1 MEKRIKLDLYKLYV
15 RRMDGINF
23 VSVQHFY
30 FYLRLLLACDVTH
43 DFSKPRGDL
52 GKRLWLG
59 ELSNDVARFNDFKNK
74 ILTDN
79 ANRVIRDCVGL
90 VDTSVPLSYIETVL
104 NQRKPVQEEELDR
117 IKELTKNDDQAKKT
131 TDAIHSILGLTEQNV
146 QQAMLRSNPCA
157 DFSILDLIK
166 TLDIVKSS
174 GKSHTASTN
183 YNITIDATSD
193 KTNLTPFFSELM
205 NRAHKKDNRCKES
218 NEINIVNTYATHYDS
233 SNDDALTKLFT
244 SLGLS
249 RRDFNS
255 SNLIFDIKV
264 DQATV
269 FNGSLKKE
277 GGKIKLTIESYFK
290 ETFEPAL
297 ERGSD
302 STDSVNGITID
313 MLRSYNA
320 SIDSD
325 EIFNLTIHKTMGDF
339 LQIMTHLY
347 LSEKFE
353 RDINVFITFDILCA
367 KIAGILDKNVFYE
380 KKFTSDADKIS
391 AGLCTFFNETAR
403 DERTSALSLI
413 KLPHGD
419 GLTMLQKAAE
429 ASEDTVMSD
438 SLPPL
443 SKRLPSN
450 GDSGRG
456 KRSRNSFGKK
466 KPKVKKLPNKA
477 LLTKLKSVGIKI
489 TKKQGKRRV
498 YLSRPELIK
507 RATAFK
513 NLQLRA
519 KKLKVRIMYKNKKG
533 KYVYK
538 TAKRLMNDIKRQI
551 SKLKKSAKKPV
562 KKSNVKQMKQR
573 FG

>member
-1 MEKRIKLDLYKLYV
+1 MERIKLDLYKLYV
-15 RRMDGINF
+15 RRMDGINV

-79 ANRVIRDCVGL
+79 ANRVIRDCGGL

-166 TLDIVKSS
+166 TLDLVKSS
-174 GKSHTASTN
+174 GKRHDASTN

-255 SNLIFDIKV
+255 SNLIFDIKCSGLP
-264 DQATV
+264 V

-391 AGLCTFFNETAR
+391 AGLCTFFTETAR
-403 DERTSALSLI
+403 DERAVALSLL

-419 GLTMLQKAAE
+419 GLSMLQK

-443 SKRLPSN
+443 YKRLPSN
-450 GDSGRG
+450 GDSRRG

-466 KPKVKKLPNKA
+466 KPKVKRLKNKA
-477 LLTKLKSVGIKI
+477 LMTKLKSVGIKI

-507 RATAFK
+507 RATAFR

-533 KYVYK
+533 RYVYK
-538 TAKRLMNDIKRQI
+538 TAKRLMNDIKRQV
-551 SKLKKSAKKPV
+551 SKKKQMKKPV
-562 KKSNVKQMKQR
+562 KKSNMKQR